1 MRRQRSLGFCALL
14 IALAVSAA
22 TGAAGPQA
30 PVLGPDTLGAGR
42 RAALQAELGTLRA
55 ALAREGL
62 RWQAGET
69 GMLRL
74 DPSERRA
81 RLSERPWPEPPRHPS
96 APLRP
101 GAQAGLPAR
110 LDWRA
115 ANGNFVSGVRDQG
128 PCAAGWAFASTA
140 ALESAFLR
148 ALRGGKL
155 PDFDLAEQQLL
166 SCLDDYGLSQGCAG
180 GWPEDALWLAE
191 SEGLL
196 EEGRLP
202 YAATE
207 RLACPDSAARRFR
220 FAPAGLVCAAADPL
234 AIKRAL
240 REQGPLI
247 TTMAVHEGF
256 FAYAGGVYRASGPL
270 VGYHAVAIIGY
281 DDAQSCFIAK
291 NSWGESWGEGGFFRI
306 AYVAGCGFG
315 DWTRSVAFAPEGM
328 GPFAAMAVSAQRLQS
343 GQAAQFMDR
352 SLTAASSLSSW
363 EWDFDGD
370 GTVDATG
377 PGPHSRVFRRPGRYQ
392 PTVRVRDAAG
402 REDLALLAGGI
413 DVAFAGPLWRVDA
426 AAQHGVDE
434 GDGSAERPF
443 AAIQLALNAAASGDT
458 VLILPGRYGG
468 SMNTEL
474 FTGSK
479 DLVIRAA
486 SEAGSAIL
494 DAGGKRRHFR
504 LAVTGAPGASPRLKL
519 QGLSL
524 WNGLDAERGGAIL
537 SEGVALSLED
547 CELAGCTVVAEQGGG
562 GAIWT
567 DAALRMLRCVL
578 RDNRSGG
585 SGGALHV
592 AGGSVELDGCVLA
605 ANTAAAEG
613 GALSQAGGML
623 AAARCRFLDN
633 RAGLRGGAM
642 ALLGVSA
649 GLDALRFSGNVVE
662 SGPGDLRGGGALA
675 WEAPGADLLVTNCL
689 FADNEAP
696 VGGAL
701 RVDGG
706 RFSAS
711 QLTCWGNRAGERGG
725 ALALLAAAGP
735 APEISNSILWG
746 NLAPVAAEVL
756 AAGRAELRSCLVAGG
771 LGGPT
776 QLSADPR
783 FVDAAGGDFQLAE
796 DSPCLGAGDPA
807 GAPAL
812 DLAGEARPRPAGS
825 APDLGAFESA
835 LTAPSTGAGAAP
847 VGLVFAGAYPNP
859 FNPQTTFTFSLPA
872 AGEVTLEIFESSGRL
887 VSTVLDG
894 EALGSGGHRATW
906 LARDEAGE
914 PLASGIYLARLSLRG
929 ADGSAEQAMQK
940 IILVK

>member
-1 MRRQRSLGFCALL
+1 MRRQRSIGLCALL
-14 IALAVSAA
+14 IALAASAA
-22 TGAAGPQA
+22 AGAAWPKA
-30 PVLGPDTLGAGR
+30 PVLGPDTLAVGH
-42 RAALQAELGTLRA
+42 RAALQAELSDLRV
-55 ALAREGL
+55 ALRREGL

-69 GMLRL
+69 SMLRL
-74 DPSERRA
+74 EMSERRA
-81 RLSERPWPEPPRHPS
+81 RLSERPWPEPPRHPA
-96 APLRP
+96 APARP

-115 ANGNFVSGVRDQG
+115 ANGDFVSEVRDQG

-148 ALRGGKL
+148 AVQGGKL
-155 PDFDLAEQQLL
+155 PDFDLSEQQLL

-196 EEGRLP
+196 PESGLP

-207 RLACPDSAARRFR
+207 QPACPESDARRFR
-220 FAPAGLVCAAADPL
+220 FAAAGLVCAAAEPL

-240 REQGPLI
+240 REKGPLI

-256 FAYAGGVYRASGPL
+256 FAYAGGVYRPFGPL

-306 AYVAGCGFG
+306 AYGAGCGFG
-315 DWTRSVAFAPEGM
+315 DWTRSVTFAPDGL
-328 GPFAAMAVSAQRLQS
+328 GPFAAMEVSARHLHS
-343 GQAAQFMDR
+343 GQAVQFMDR
-352 SLTAASSLSSW
+352 SLTLASSLSSW

-377 PGPHSRVFRRPGRYQ
+377 PGPHSRIFRRPGHYR
-392 PTVRVRDAAG
+392 PCLRVRDAAG
-402 REDLALLAGGI
+402 REDVSLLAGDI
-413 DVAFAGPLWRVDA
+413 EVAFAGPLWRVDA
-426 AAQHGVDE
+426 AAQHGGDE

-458 VLILPGRYGG
+458 VLILPGRYSG

-486 SEAGSAIL
+486 GEPGSAIL

-504 LAVTGAPGASPRLKL
+504 LGVAGAVGASPRLKL

-524 WNGLDAERGGAIL
+524 WNGVDAERGGAIL

-547 CELAGCTVVAEQGGG
+547 CELAGCAVLAERGGG

-567 DAALRMLRCVL
+567 DASLYLLRCVL

-585 SGGALHV
+585 SGGALHA

-605 ANTAAAEG
+605 GNAAAGEG
-613 GALSQAGGML
+613 GALSQVGGML
-623 AAARCRFLDN
+623 AAARSRFLDN
-633 RAGLRGGAM
+633 RAGLRGGAL

-649 GLDALRFSGNVVE
+649 GLDALRLSGNLVE
-662 SGPGDLRGGGALA
+662 SGPGELRGGGALA

-689 FADNEAP
+689 FTDNEAP

-711 QLTCWGNRAGERGG
+711 QLTCCGNRATERGG

-735 APEISNSILWG
+735 APELSNSILWG
-746 NLAPVAAEVL
+746 NLAPVAAEIF
-756 AAGRAELRSCLVAGG
+756 AAGQADLRHCLVAGG
-771 LGGPT
+771 LGGQA
-776 QLSADPR
+776 QLSTDPR

-812 DLAGEARPRPAGS
+812 DLAGELRPRPAGS
-825 APDLGAFESA
+825 APDLGAFESP
-835 LTAPSTGAGAAP
+835 LTAPSTGAVQAP
-847 VGLVFAGAYPNP
+847 AGLIFAGAYPNP

-894 EALGSGGHRATW
+894 EALGPGGHRATW

-914 PLASGIYLARLSLRG
+914 PLASGIYLARLALRG
-929 ADGSAEQAMQK
+929 ADGSAEQAMRK